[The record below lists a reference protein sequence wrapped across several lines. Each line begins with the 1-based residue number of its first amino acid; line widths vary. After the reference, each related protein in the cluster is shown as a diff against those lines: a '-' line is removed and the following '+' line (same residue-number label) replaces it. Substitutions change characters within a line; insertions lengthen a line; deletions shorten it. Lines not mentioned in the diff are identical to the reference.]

1 MRTLPLQMHG
11 FTIVELLVT
20 MSIVAILTMI
30 AVPSLNTF
38 IQNQRLATATN
49 SLVLSLNYARSE
61 AIKRS
66 VPNGITVCAS
76 SDQQTCNGASWSQG
90 WVVEDV
96 TNGSG
101 PLQAATSI
109 GTSDTIM
116 EAAGQLAVVFLSSG
130 ATTAAAS
137 FRICDSRGGPF
148 AHSIDVSSTGR
159 VLSSQTAGQ
168 TVYGAALVCP

>member
-1 MRTLPLQMHG
+1 MHG
-11 FTIVELLVT
+11 FTMVELLVT
-20 MSIVAILTMI
+20 ISIVGILTMI
-30 AVPSLNTF
+30 AVPSLTTF

-76 SDQQTCNGASWSQG
+76 TDQQTCNGASWSQG

-96 TNGSG
+96 TNASG

-109 GTSDTIM
+109 GSNDTIN

-130 ATTAAAS
+130 ATTAPAS
-137 FRICDSRGGPF
+137 FRICDSRGGLF
-148 AHSIDVSSTGR
+148 GHSIDVSATGR
-159 VLSSQTAGQ
+159 VLSAPTAGQ